1 MKLQFLCAGHREWLA
16 ESPGPAIDCWS
27 NGLET
32 GKILCEEYR
41 WNEALPHVG
50 CAYEVSEIILSMV
63 YMDRHNA
70 VRFFTSSVYLLA
82 KVLMEMNCY
91 EDASLVYRSASQRLK
106 RELISD
112 NNERTY
118 ITDQIMSFDNKSHD
132 LLTQPRSSMPNPLS
146 NSGRPDSGNLGSS
159 QLGSSQLGL
168 SQRCGVLH

>member
-16 ESPGPAIDCWS
+16 ESPGPAVDCWS

-50 CAYEVSEIILSMV
+50 CAYEASEIILSMV

-82 KVLMEMNCY
+82 KVLMEMSCY
-91 EDASLVYRSASQRLK
+91 EDASLVYHSASQRLK

-112 NNERTY
+112 NNERAY
-118 ITDQIMSFDNKSHD
+118 ITDQIMNFDSKAHD
-132 LLTQPRSSMPNPLS
+132 LLNRPRSSMPNPLS
-146 NSGRPDSGNLGSS
+146 NSGHLGSS
-159 QLGSSQLGL
+159 QQGL
-168 SQRCGVLH
+168 SQQVLGQLCGVLH